1 MAASA
6 GAGGLS
12 ALGWVVVAGGVA
24 VAGAA
29 GLYFSG
35 VLKPEPEVEQVTVAE
50 PKPDPAP
57 VQAAEPV
64 KTEPEPPAQTE
75 SADPKPAE
83 DPEQTAQ
90 SQAQPDA
97 EAPESEQAADAT
109 DTPEA
114 APEPEQ
120 TVDAEPE
127 VAVNPEPE
135 AEPVAEEEPQAAP
148 EPVVPALAAPSL
160 DTIRIEPDGSAILA
174 GKAAPGSELSVRL
187 DGAEIERAQVDRS
200 GAFALFLTLPFSDAP
215 RGLSL
220 IAELDGQTARS
231 DDYLLAALPKPQP
244 VQVAEAE
251 VEVVPEE
258 TAPVAEKPEADPQ
271 PEEQTASV
279 EPKPTPAEDTVEPE
293 APQVT
298 EAEAEAEAPADP
310 APVAQEVET
319 TVADAQEA
327 APEPVQV
334 TEADP
339 VADPEPVQQTE
350 QVASTEVPTEE
361 VAEETVA
368 QAVTDA
374 PAKAPDTTETASAET
389 EPEPDTTETATN
401 ETAPEPEETVQEEP
415 RAVAILKSDEK
426 GVELVQAPTSA
437 EPDVETQIA
446 LDTIGYSDAG
456 DVQLTGRATQGA
468 LVRVYLNNLAV
479 SDVVTDTDG
488 RWRGELDD
496 VTPGIYTLRVD
507 ELGPGDVVLSR
518 LETPFKREAP
528 EVLQPKEPEPGI
540 APETPAIRAVTVQ
553 KGDTLWAISRERYGD
568 GVLYVK
574 VFEAN
579 RGAIRNPD
587 LIYPGQVFNIPE

>member
-35 VLKPEPEVEQVTVAE
+35 VLTPEPEVEQVAVAE

-57 VQAAEPV
+57 VQATEPV
-64 KTEPEPPAQTE
+64 KTEPAAPVSTE
-75 SADPKPAE
+75 SADPDPVEATEEMAE
-83 DPEQTAQ
+83 TKAL
-90 SQAQPDA
+90 PDDT
-97 EAPESEQAADAT
+97 APESEDVAEAT
-109 DTPEA
+109 ETSQA

-120 TVDAEPE
+120 TVEAEPE
-127 VAVNPEPE
+127 EAANPEPV

-148 EPVVPALAAPSL
+148 EPGVPALAAPSL

-174 GKAAPGSELSVRL
+174 GKAAPGSELSIRL
-187 DGAEIERAQVDRS
+187 NGTEIERGQVDRS

-220 IAELDGQTARS
+220 IAELDGQTAQS

-244 VQVAEAE
+244 VQVAEAV
-251 VEVVPEE
+251 VEPEE
-258 TAPVAEKPEADPQ
+258 EAPASEAPQADPQ
-271 PEEQTASV
+271 PEAETTSQ
-279 EPKPTPAEDTVEPE
+279 EPQPTPTKDTVEPE
-293 APQVT
+293 APQVVET
-298 EAEAEAEAPADP
+298 EAPADP
-310 APVAQEVET
+310 APVAEEVET
-319 TVADAQEA
+319 TVADAQET

-334 TEADP
+334 TEAEP
-339 VADPEPVQQTE
+339 AAVPEPVQQTE
-350 QVASTEVPTEE
+350 KVASTEAPTEE
-361 VAEETVA
+361 ATEEAVA
-368 QAVTDA
+368 QAAPDA
-374 PAKAPDTTETASAET
+374 PEKAPDTTETAA
-389 EPEPDTTETATN
+389 N
-401 ETAPEPEETVQEEP
+401 EKTPEPEEPVQEEP

-426 GVELVQAPTSA
+426 GVELVQAPTPS
-437 EPDVETQIA
+437 EPDVETQVA

-479 SDVVTDTDG
+479 SDVVTDTEG

-528 EVLQPKEPEPGI
+528 EVLQPKEPEPGS

-579 RGAIRNPD
+579 RRAIRNPD